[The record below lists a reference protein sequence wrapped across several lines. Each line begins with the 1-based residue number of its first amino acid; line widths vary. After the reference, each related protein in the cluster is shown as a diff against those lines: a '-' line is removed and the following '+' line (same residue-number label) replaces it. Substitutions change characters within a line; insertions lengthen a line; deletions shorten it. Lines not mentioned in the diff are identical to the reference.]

1 MKTKKYTFTEAYN
14 RIPYKEM
21 KGFRAKAKK
30 VLGVTSDNQF
40 CNYKLGKSNLR
51 LNQYAGLVA
60 LFAEYGIKDPIKTI
74 QILSKLIKPIAG
86 YNKKYYICKHLN
98 TKIMEKKQT
107 VVEKYDN
114 EFKTIEEQLELFKA
128 GEISHL
134 FLINRIQH
142 LTISAYFDGKFD
154 ELNEMYKN

>member
-1 MKTKKYTFTEAYN
+1 MKKLKGNKEKLNYHFKMKQKKYTFTEAYN

-60 LFAEYGIKDPIKTI
+60 LFAEYGINDPIKE
-74 QILSKLIKPIAG
+74 
-86 YNKKYYICKHLN
+86 
-98 TKIMEKKQT
+98 TKTTRK
-107 VVEKYDN
+107 
-114 EFKTIEEQLELFKA
+114 
-128 GEISHL
+128 
-134 FLINRIQH
+134 
-142 LTISAYFDGKFD
+142 
-154 ELNEMYKN
+154 

>member
-1 MKTKKYTFTEAYN
+1 MKTKKFTFTEAYN

-21 KGFRAKAKK
+21 KGFRTKAKK

-74 QILSKLIKPIAG
+74 QILSKLTKTLAG
-86 YNKKYYICKHLN
+86 YNKKYYICRTIKTLN
-98 TKIMEKKQT
+98 YERTIKQ
-107 VVEKYDN
+107 
-114 EFKTIEEQLELFKA
+114 
-128 GEISHL
+128 ISS
-134 FLINRIQH
+134 RE
-142 LTISAYFDGKFD
+142 G
-154 ELNEMYKN
+154 